1 MGRAIHCPWLNHWH
15 ERSSQVCSI
24 QKNSCCWKR
33 YTLTARRT
41 LSIYGEANSIAR
53 GTHLSWLRYYII
65 LQYAWLSHGGAPYW
79 LEWHQKVFALI
90 RHSRFHTMKDTQ
102 KQKAILYTQ
111 KNIKKNIFFFFLVC
125 DDLFSLP
132 KACKNQNHRRAR
144 PDQITK
150 RAVGHLFFWTGL
162 PCLYSAAGK
171 SKHQEPKYWHQK
183 YCIRRLVH
191 MVNELSLQNRPSGKE
206 QPIHQRIV
214 QIDKLI
220 HRNQQ

>member
-41 LSIYGEANSIAR
+41 LSFYGEANSIAR

-111 KNIKKNIFFFFLVC
+111 KNIKNLFFLFFSLRWPFFPTQGLQKSKSSPC
-125 DDLFSLP
+125 QTRPDYQKTCWSLILLNRSTLSLFS
-132 KACKNQNHRRAR
+132 CR
-144 PDQITK
+144 
-150 RAVGHLFFWTGL
+150 
-162 PCLYSAAGK
+162 
-171 SKHQEPKYWHQK
+171 
-183 YCIRRLVH
+183 
-191 MVNELSLQNRPSGKE
+191 
-206 QPIHQRIV
+206 
-214 QIDKLI
+214 
-220 HRNQQ
+220 